1 MPRFEVNICRKEDAE
16 EFLKSIATKN
26 GTEFKAPRKEKV
38 RQKYSSNRFN
48 CGRRIRDQRSEKEE
62 TVKQRKVGQGPVKG
76 EERQK
81 GKGTNCGAHFTY
93 KLIPCINGHEDG
105 EDGDGECF
113 NLSVRL
119 KYDHNHE
126 ISSTDAW
133 NFLDVSKE
141 TKERFFQLFSDAF
154 SPAKARLA
162 YIAEMKAKLGESE
175 WFKISAKRSVNP
187 DSGTVSNLIV
197 DCFQS
202 VHTLLQK
209 IWISQRTR
217 CLSKSC

>member
-1 MPRFEVNICRKEDAE
+1 M
-16 EFLKSIATKN
+16 S
-26 GTEFKAPRKEKV
+26 
-38 RQKYSSNRFN
+38 
-48 CGRRIRDQRSEKEE
+48 
-62 TVKQRKVGQGPVKG
+62 
-76 EERQK
+76 
-81 GKGTNCGAHFTY
+81 

-187 DSGTVSNLIV
+187 DSGTVSNLYTLFCKRFGSVNGPDAFLKAAELIERINEKAGERIASIRQLDDKSKTIV
-197 DCFQS
+197 VFFTYILKQDIRLTEKTENS
-202 VHTLLQK
+202 
-209 IWISQRTR
+209 SQRS
-217 CLSKSC
+217 SKKVKVIYLFPQRGEVNTMHL